1 MESVII
7 ERGNLESGH
16 YITISSGADRVSAEV
31 ETAVRRCSAHYAT
44 RRERDNV
51 LTLINAEYRPD
62 PDQWLRR
69 LLRGLSGVAFVE
81 FVLIGGAVVYENESG
96 EV

>member
-7 ERGNLESGH
+7 AWGNLESGH
-16 YITISSGADRVSAEV
+16 YITISSSENHISAGV
-31 ETAVRRCSAHYAT
+31 ETAIRQCSAHYTT

-51 LTLINAEYRPD
+51 LELINAEYRPD